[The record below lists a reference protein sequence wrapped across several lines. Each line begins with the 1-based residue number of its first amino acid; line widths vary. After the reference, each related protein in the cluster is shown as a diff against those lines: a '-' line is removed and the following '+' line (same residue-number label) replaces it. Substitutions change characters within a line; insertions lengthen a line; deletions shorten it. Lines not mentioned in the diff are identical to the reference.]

1 MPPAAITRR
10 KDLSS
15 RLGKLKLPKRLDTLA
30 QVERDLSIRN
40 FGSYR
45 CIGRPETNALS
56 FSSTFNSFN

>member
-10 KDLSS
+10 RDLSS

-45 CIGRPETNALS
+45 CIERPETNALS
-56 FSSTFNSFN
+56 FPSTWYFLN